1 MLEAAFRELVFL
13 LLNDTH
19 RIVGCAADFSARLR
33 RLGHAVGNELA
44 KQKQR
49 QAGLRRVPVHRRD
62 LRSVEAHE
70 AVAAFQRMV
79 EESELVILHER
90 RKPEREPAPY
100 PFPKNSEGLTAAPFI
115 ATKHL
120 SAERPKVGAIMSE
133 LWAT

>member
-33 RLGHAVGNELA
+33 RLGHAVGKLA
-44 KQKQR
+44 KQR